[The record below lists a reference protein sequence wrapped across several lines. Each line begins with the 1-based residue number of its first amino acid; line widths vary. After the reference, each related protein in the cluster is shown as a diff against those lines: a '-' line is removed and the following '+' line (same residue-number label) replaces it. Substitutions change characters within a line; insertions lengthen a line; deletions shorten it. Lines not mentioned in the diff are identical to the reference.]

1 MSERGDR
8 GPGHRTTDSDV
19 IYAENKLVLR
29 RYEPPTRTRETPI
42 LLVYAL
48 INRPYIL
55 DLQPDR
61 SVVSRLLDAGFVV
74 YLVDWGEPS
83 RLDQSLTMADY
94 VTRYLD
100 NCVDAVCAD
109 AGVDRLHLLGYCMGG
124 TMAAIYTA
132 RFQHRVR
139 TLSVLAAPVSLDG
152 TGGAL
157 ECWLAGLDPDVLVET
172 LGNVPAESLAVTFAL
187 LEPVENTLGK
197 LVALWENIDDDEFVA
212 LFVRMERWIWD
223 GVDVAGETYRD
234 FVTDIYRNN
243 ELIDGE
249 FVLDGERID
258 LGDIEVPVLAIV
270 GESDTL
276 VPPDASRPLL
286 DRVGSD
292 DTRLIEFPSGHVG
305 LAVSGA
311 AHDRLW
317 PAVCEWVADRERTR
331 VIGQGTGE

>member
-1 MSERGDR
+1 MSERG
-8 GPGHRTTDSDV
+8 HRATDSDV
-19 IYAENKLVLR
+19 VYAENKLELR
-29 RYEPPTRTRETPI
+29 RYEPSTRTRETPI
-42 LLVYAL
+42 LVVYAL

-55 DLQPDR
+55 DLQSDR
-61 SVVSRLLDAGFVV
+61 SVVGRLLEAGFVV

-83 RLDQSLTMADY
+83 RLDQSLTLTDY

-109 AGVDRLHLLGYCMGG
+109 AGVDRVHLLGYCMGG
-124 TMAAIYTA
+124 TMAAIYAA
-132 RFQHRVR
+132 RFQHRVQ

-157 ECWLAGLDPDVLVET
+157 ERWLTALDPGALVET
-172 LGNVPAESLAVTFAL
+172 LGTVPAEALAVTFAL
-187 LEPVENTLGK
+187 LEPVDNTVGK
-197 LVALWENIDDDEFVA
+197 FVALRENVDDDEFVE
-212 LFVRMERWIWD
+212 LFVRVERWIWN
-223 GVDVAGETYRD
+223 GVDVAGETYRE

-249 FVLDGERID
+249 FRLDGERID
-258 LGDIEVPVLAIV
+258 LGDVEIPVLAIV
-270 GESDTL
+270 GEDDTL
-276 VPPDASRPLL
+276 VPPAASRPLL

-292 DTRLIEFPSGHVG
+292 DTRLIEFPRGHVG

-317 PAVCEWVADRERTR
+317 PAVCEWIADRERTR
-331 VIGQGTGE
+331 VIGEGTGK